1 MDIQEKLKKLSP
13 EKRAKLLKQLAT
25 KSKTAKAADN
35 NFPIV
40 DKAPQQRFP
49 LSHEQ
54 QRIWFLSRYE
64 PESPEYNIPQLYQS
78 TAPINSD
85 YLTQA
90 LERTISDHD
99 ILRCRFDEE
108 QGEAYQTILSLDEL
122 KAQEKYRVLPIVDF
136 SERSLEQGKQDAL
149 REIDDDC
156 ERAFD
161 LTKEGI
167 FRTRLF
173 KLAED
178 HYIWYVNVHHIGF
191 DAWSHN
197 LFIRY
202 INENYNKLKGNSSAI
217 AKPQASYIDYACW
230 QRMPQ
235 QEEALKQKLKY
246 WLDQLE
252 GVPPIELYCDRPR
265 PAERTF
271 NGDSYSLPLAEE
283 LAAKARAFCE
293 QKGITTY
300 NLLLSAL
307 RVLLYKY
314 TRQTDFAIGT
324 LIANREKSALA
335 QAFGFFTNTLAF
347 RTKVEPNLDFNQML
361 ELEKKTLLDAYSNQD
376 VSFEKLVDELNPTR
390 DLSRAAIFQV
400 MLILDNTSSSM
411 ESESTTAEKKQP
423 LFTAIR
429 SDNKTSKLDLTFYFS
444 QSQQLSGFIEF
455 NTDLFDT
462 ATVKYLAEHFT
473 LLLEQ
478 LISSPEQRI
487 DSYSLLCNKQY
498 QQIKQSW
505 QNGPKNF
512 FEHQPLHQLVSA
524 QVAQHSN
531 RCALVDGDLSM
542 TYQQLENRANELA
555 NELYHKGVRP
565 GDFVAMASQ
574 RNVSMV
580 VAMLAILKTG
590 AAYIPLDTDYPEERI
605 RYMLGNAQTQFVIT
619 NQSLVTKFED
629 YLGLTVIGCD
639 GKLPSSQCH
648 QDKVEL
654 TFTPSNNLDALAYVI
669 FTSGSTGNPKGVMI
683 PHRSVSNFLYAMQQ
697 APGMQVGE
705 KLLACTTICFDIAVL
720 EIFLPLISGAT
731 VVLAQREQ
739 VLDPAQLINLINHH
753 DIDVMQATPSTWRM
767 MLELDWNGKRDMR
780 VLCGGEALPPEL
792 SEDLLLKS
800 SSFWNLYGPT
810 EATVWCSRHR
820 IESGDGETG
829 AVTIGNPIENVSMLI
844 LDSQMQPVPAGVPG
858 ELYITG
864 DCLAAGY
871 LNRPELTDETFIK
884 CEIAGEKQRLY
895 RTKDLAK
902 YDLCGK
908 IIFLGRADD
917 QVKVRGYRI
926 ELGEIES
933 ILNLLPQLEQ
943 AVCQVHT
950 FGNDKK
956 IVAYYSSN
964 DGELEQELIVRHLK
978 KKLPEYMVPSLF
990 LYLKQIPLT
999 PNGKINRRALPIPDI
1014 ESLTSNVPYCAPEG
1028 LTQTA
1033 LCRLFCE
1040 VLKAQKVGIDDDFF
1054 NLGGD
1059 SLLVIRLVAKAKKDN
1074 IDITPKQVFQNKT
1087 VRALAEA
1094 SLTTQIL
1101 RQTKPVVGP
1110 VAMTPAQKHFLELN
1124 HSNPQF
1130 HTLGVFLLPRDNN
1143 FDISAI
1149 EQSLLYIMDEHDT
1162 LRMRLTKDANG
1173 RYQLIGDAQPSSA
1186 PLTITE
1192 LEPTE
1197 TRSIAQQINYHIY
1210 DTATTLNLS
1219 EGPLFRAILYP
1230 GHDQEKPMLFLIGHF
1245 MLADIGSWHII
1256 IDDFETCYRQIN
1268 RDEPLQLP
1276 VKGTSFAQWVDKLTQ
1291 WSKSEVAQK
1300 ERSYWLLD
1308 DRKHAADLT
1317 KDFPEGINSMDSS
1330 QSVYINFNEEQTE
1343 RLTTHVPRVTGAQI
1357 DSVLLTSIVYAF
1369 MRECHSN
1376 CLMIDLLGHGREAL
1390 FDDVDLSRT
1399 VGWFNTIYPAFLSYG
1414 DNQTPVAAMKY
1425 INEQLRAIPNG
1436 GIGYGVLRYLAE
1448 DEALINHFNNIP
1460 EPQVFFNYF
1469 GHDSTADLRVLH
1481 REDGFGGYGL
1491 DKVTKRLRPL
1501 AVGVYIKN
1509 NQLSVRWE
1517 FSNNQFKEEHIA
1529 QLAKH
1534 CKACLNEILAT
1545 YNQL

>member
-13 EKRAKLLKQLAT
+13 EKRAKLLQQLAT
-25 KSKTAKAADN
+25 KSKVTKDAN
-35 NFPIV
+35 NSFPIV
-40 DKAPQQRFP
+40 DKKPHQRFP

-64 PESPEYNIPQLYQS
+64 PESPEYSIPQLYQS
-78 TAPINSD
+78 NGAID
-85 YLTQA
+85 CDHLTQA
-90 LERTISDHD
+90 LEHTLADHD

-136 SERSLEQGKQDAL
+136 SERSLEQGKKDAL

-156 ERAFD
+156 EHAFD

-178 HYIWYVNVHHIGF
+178 QYIWYVNVHHIGF

-202 INENYNKLKGNSSAI
+202 INEHYNKLKGQESPI
-217 AKPQASYIDYACW
+217 TKPQTSYIDYACW

-235 QEEALKQKLKY
+235 QEEALKHKLKY
-246 WLDQLE
+246 WLNQLD
-252 GVPPIELYCDRPR
+252 GVPPLELYCDRPR

-271 NGDSYSLPLAEE
+271 NGDTSALHLPEYLAT
-283 LAAKARAFCE
+283 KARAFCE

-307 RVLLYKY
+307 RILLHKY
-314 TRQTDFAIGT
+314 TRQSDFAIGT

-335 QAFGFFTNTLAF
+335 ETFGFFTNTLAF
-347 RTKVEPNLDFNQML
+347 RTLIEPSLDFNQML
-361 ELEKKTLLDAYSNQD
+361 ELEKKTLFDAYSNQD

-411 ESESTTAEKKQP
+411 ESTKAEKSIP
-423 LFTAIR
+423 LFSAIR

-444 QSQQLSGFIEF
+444 QSNHLSGFIEF

-462 ATVKYLAEHFT
+462 ASIEGLAKHFT
-473 LLLEQ
+473 FLLEQ
-478 LISSPEQRI
+478 LISTPDKRI
-487 DSYSLLCNKQY
+487 DSYSLLCEKQR
-498 QQIKQSW
+498 QQITQSW
-505 QNGPKNF
+505 QSGAQHLFDHK
-512 FEHQPLHQLVSA
+512 PLHQLVSS
-524 QVAQHSN
+524 QVAIHGNQ
-531 RCALVDGDLSM
+531 CALIDGELTI
-542 TYQQLENRANELA
+542 TYNELENRANELA
-555 NELYHKGVRP
+555 NELYHQGVQP

-574 RNVSMV
+574 RNASMI
-580 VAMLAILKTG
+580 VAMLAILKVG

-605 RYMLGNAQTQFVIT
+605 RYMLDNSQTNLIIT
-619 NQSLVTKFED
+619 NTSLETKFAH
-629 YLGLTVIGCD
+629 YSKLILIGTD
-639 GKLPSSQCH
+639 GKLAFSQPH
-648 QDKVEL
+648 QNRVEL
-654 TFTPSNNLDALAYVI
+654 TFSPINDLDSLAYVI
-669 FTSGSTGNPKGVMI
+669 FTSGSTGNPKGVMV
-683 PHRSVSNFLYAMQQ
+683 PHRSISNFLHAMQR
-697 APGMQVGE
+697 APGMRVGE

-739 VLDPAQLINLINHH
+739 VLDPAQLIDLINHH

-767 MLELDWNGKRDMR
+767 MLELEWKGKRDMR
-780 VLCGGEALPPEL
+780 ILCGGEALPPEL
-792 SEDLLLKS
+792 SEELLLKS

-810 EATVWCSRHR
+810 EATVWCSSHR
-820 IESGDGETG
+820 IESGDGKTG
-829 AVTIGNPIENVSMLI
+829 AVTIGNPIDNTSILI

-858 ELYITG
+858 ELYVTG
-864 DCLAAGY
+864 DCLATGY
-871 LNRPELTDETFIK
+871 LNSPELTQEAFIK
-884 CEIAGEKQRLY
+884 CQINDEEQRLY

-902 YDLCGK
+902 YDQFGK

-933 ILNLLPQLEQ
+933 TLNTLPQLEQ
-943 AVCQVHT
+943 TVCQVHT

-956 IVAYYSSN
+956 IVAYYSGSS
-964 DGELEQELIVRHLK
+964 ETEQELLVRHLK
-978 KKLPEYMVPSLF
+978 KKLPEYMIPSLF
-990 LYLKQIPLT
+990 VYLKKIPLT
-999 PNGKINRRALPIPDI
+999 PNGKINRRSLPIPEMETI
-1014 ESLTSNVPYCAPEG
+1014 TSNIPYCPPIG
-1028 LTQTA
+1028 LTQTT
-1033 LCRLFCE
+1033 LCRLFAE
-1040 VLKAQKVGIDDDFF
+1040 VLKVQKVGIDDDFF

-1059 SLLVIRLVAKAKKDN
+1059 SLLVIRLVAKAKKVN
-1074 IDITPKQVFQNKT
+1074 IDITPKQVFQSKT

-1094 SLTTQIL
+1094 SLTTQVL
-1101 RQTKPVVGP
+1101 RQTEPVVGQ
-1110 VAMTPAQKHFLELN
+1110 VAMTPAQKHFLELAHN
-1124 HSNPQF
+1124 NPQY
-1130 HTLGVFLLPRDNN
+1130 HTLGVFLLPRDND

-1149 EQSLLYIMDEHDT
+1149 EQSLLHIMNHHDT
-1162 LRMRLTKDANG
+1162 LRMRLTQDSKNH
-1173 RYQLIGDAQPSSA
+1173 YQLIGDELPTKA
-1186 PLTITE
+1186 PLTIAR
-1192 LEPTE
+1192 LKPTN
-1197 TRSIAQQINYHIY
+1197 TRNIAQQVNYHIF

-1230 GHDQEKPMLFLIGHF
+1230 GYDQEKPMLFLIAHF
-1245 MLADIGSWHII
+1245 MLADIGSWHTI
-1256 IDDFETCYRQIN
+1256 IDDFETCYRQIS
-1268 RDEPLQLP
+1268 RDEKLQLP
-1276 VKGTSFAQWVDKLTQ
+1276 DKGTSFSQWVEKLTQ
-1291 WSKSEVAQK
+1291 WSQSKAAQK
-1300 ERSYWLLD
+1300 ERSYWLLE

-1330 QSVYINFNEEQTE
+1330 QSVYINFDEEQTE
-1343 RLTTHVPRVTGAQI
+1343 CLTTQVPRVTGAQI

-1369 MRECHSN
+1369 MHECNSN

-1414 DNQTPVAAMKY
+1414 ENQTPVAAMKY

-1448 DEALINHFNNIP
+1448 DKALIEHFNNIP

-1469 GHDSTADLRVLH
+1469 GHDNTADLRVLH

-1491 DKVTKRLRPL
+1491 DKATKRLRSL

-1509 NQLSVRWE
+1509 NKLSVRWE
-1517 FSNNQFKEEHIA
+1517 FSRNQFKEERITH
-1529 QLAKH
+1529 LAEH
-1534 CKACLNEILAT
+1534 CKTCLNEILAT
-1545 YNQL
+1545 YNLL